1 MSGRAGARW
10 ALLCAALGLMAVG
23 LALGQNRDVLQ
34 KATHVCLE
42 CIGIG

>member
-1 MSGRAGARW
+1 MKSRIVTVL
-10 ALLCAALGLMAVG
+10 ALLAAAACVYAGIAGSQTREVLM
-23 LALGQNRDVLQ
+23 

>member
-1 MSGRAGARW
+1 MKKRIVTALVLLAAAACIAAGLSQGQAREV
-10 ALLCAALGLMAVG
+10 LM
-23 LALGQNRDVLQ
+23 

>member
-1 MSGRAGARW
+1 MKKRIVTVLAILAAAACVAAGIEQGQTREV
-10 ALLCAALGLMAVG
+10 LM
-23 LALGQNRDVLQ
+23 